1 MSTPTTAVA
10 TLPHYHLAHQA
21 HHHPSSTTSNYR
33 TTAANSLLYA
43 PNPSV
48 PTSSSSS
55 NAARLLPFDPA
66 GSHNAG
72 YTSSDAITQ
81 NHQPQSPPAPP
92 PHDHYLPRDHHI
104 ETATPTT
111 PRHRIH
117 HNYSSTMGSTAA
129 TATAPSTAAAA
140 GPAAHNHDPT
150 SRKRRR
156 SREPDWNTFYR
167 NGLPKEIIV
176 IDDTPEPEANTSRK
190 LASSNTNGDAPGGAA
205 SYEATATNTRQPVKR
220 RRRDAAASGYH
231 VQYVGSRTNTPLQ
244 HGTPIGS
251 TLSSDR
257 TNSFLN
263 TTAPTSLSSNSQYDE
278 APVPLKRKRTTR
290 QQAANEAKRRDVDGL
305 GGRLLTYK
313 PPPFPPKKVADVQV
327 RVVHDHYS
335 KNVKVDDD
343 DGHYIVVPDAELT
356 EKYQIT
362 RLLGQGTFGKVVQAR
377 DQKRNQAVA
386 VKIIRSV
393 QKYRDASRIELRV
406 LATLKANDANNRYR
420 CIHLTDCFDYRGHIC
435 IVMDLLGQSV
445 FDFLK
450 GNGFVP
456 FPNSHIQN
464 FARQLFTSVAF
475 LHDLNLIHTDLKPEN
490 ILLCD
495 DLYQT
500 FTYNRKIPS
509 SSTTINRQASQRRV
523 LLNTEIRLIDFG
535 SATFQ
540 DEYHS
545 SIVSTRHYRAP
556 EIILGLGWSFPC
568 DIWSI
573 GCILVEFFTGDALFQ
588 THDNLEH
595 LAMMEAVVGSRID
608 THLVQSVNK
617 MSTRSGGN
625 PASKYFK
632 RLKLDYP
639 TADTTRGSRRFVKA
653 MKHLHDIIPSSNQ
666 FFKHFLDLLQKIF
679 VYDPA
684 RRITAKQALNHPW
697 FDEIA
702 QPDDGTEAAKIRQER
717 KRLEQEKARAHHHR
731 YVAS

>member
-1 MSTPTTAVA
+1 MSTPTTATA
-10 TLPHYHLAHQA
+10 TLPHYHHPRYNPPNYALHHQG
-21 HHHPSSTTSNYR
+21 HSSATTTASNYR
-33 TTAANSLLYA
+33 TSLLPATQAANSYTAASPSQNPARPLPYYHHYA
-43 PNPSV
+43 
-48 PTSSSSS
+48 S
-55 NAARLLPFDPA
+55 N
-66 GSHNAG
+66 G
-72 YTSSDAITQ
+72 YTLADGIA
-81 NHQPQSPPAPP
+81 QPHSQSAASRP
-92 PHDHYLPRDHHI
+92 PHHAHAADPSQAPRYD
-104 ETATPTT
+104 EPYTPAMA
-111 PRHRIH
+111 
-117 HNYSSTMGSTAA
+117 NNLSSGVV
-129 TATAPSTAAAA
+129 PAA
-140 GPAAHNHDPT
+140 GRPAAEDQP

-156 SREPDWNTFYR
+156 SREPDWNNFYR

-190 LASSNTNGDAPGGAA
+190 ITNGNSNGNASGAIADSA
-205 SYEATATNTRQPVKR
+205 SAKKR
-220 RRRDAAASGYH
+220 RHNEQPGYH
-231 VQYVGSRTNTPLQ
+231 VQYLAGSHTNTPLPN
-244 HGTPIGS
+244 HTPIGS

-257 TNSFLN
+257 TNSALH
-263 TTAPTSLSSNSQYDE
+263 TTAPTSLSANGQYDE
-278 APVPLKRKRTTR
+278 LVTPLKRKRTTR

-305 GGRLLTYK
+305 GGAFMAYK
-313 PPPFPPKKVADVQV
+313 PPPFPPKKSAEVPVKV
-327 RVVHDHYS
+327 IHDRHFG
-335 KNVKVDDD
+335 KNAKVDDD

-356 EKYQIT
+356 DKYQIV
-362 RLLGQGTFGKVVQAR
+362 RLLGQGTFGKVVEAR
-377 DQKRNQAVA
+377 DLKRNKPVA

-406 LATLKANDANNRYR
+406 LATLKANDEENRNR
-420 CIHLTDCFDYRGHIC
+420 CIHLRDCFDYRGHIC

-456 FPNSHIQN
+456 FPNSQIQN

-495 DLYQT
+495 NSYQT

-523 LLNTEIRLIDFG
+523 LLDTEIRLIDFG

-545 SIVSTRHYRAP
+545 SVVSTRHYRAP

-608 THLVQSVNK
+608 SHLVQAVNK

-639 TADTTRGSRRFVKA
+639 TPETTRGSRRFVKA
-653 MKHLHDIIPSSNQ
+653 MKHLSDIIPSNST
-666 FFKHFLDLLQKIF
+666 FFKNFLDLLRKIF

-684 RRITAKQALNHPW
+684 KRITAKQALNHPW
-697 FDEIA
+697 FKEMA
-702 QPDDGTEAAKIRQER
+702 QPDDGTEAAKIRFER
-717 KRLEQEKARAHHHR
+717 RRHGIEVDKNGRSH
-731 YVAS
+731 YVG